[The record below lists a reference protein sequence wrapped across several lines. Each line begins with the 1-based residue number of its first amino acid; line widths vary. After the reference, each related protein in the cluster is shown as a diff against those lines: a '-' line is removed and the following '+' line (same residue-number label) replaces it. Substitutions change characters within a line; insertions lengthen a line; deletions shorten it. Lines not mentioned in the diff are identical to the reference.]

1 MSVSNIKDG
10 VDVEIIKALGPFG
23 GVNNI
28 HTLNPLIILPLEC
41 F

>member
-1 MSVSNIKDG
+1 VG
-10 VDVEIIKALGPFG
+10 VDVEIIKAPVGPFG

-28 HTLNPLIILPLEC
+28 YTLNPLIILLLES